1 MDFRIS
7 IEEFEGPLDLL
18 AYLVKKEEVDL
29 REFPLSKI
37 TGKYLS
43 YLEGLKNVD
52 FDTAGEFI
60 KYSALLIQLKARAL
74 AYREKGENIQEDVE
88 VKELKNRV
96 AEYRKFLDGF
106 EFLREKEQEAIRMYK
121 RPFMT
126 EFYSFNVKKEDLVDA
141 AKSLKKQ
148 KGFNPPASLVWH
160 IERVIHR
167 LVEKIERLGSF
178 PLWKTM
184 KDCSYSEKVGTF
196 FALLEVVRQGIAGVI
211 QHELF
216 GEIWVKKK

>member
-1 MDFRIS
+1 
-7 IEEFEGPLDLL
+7 
-18 AYLVKKEEVDL
+18 
-29 REFPLSKI
+29 
-37 TGKYLS
+37 
-43 YLEGLKNVD
+43 
-52 FDTAGEFI
+52 
-60 KYSALLIQLKARAL
+60 
-74 AYREKGENIQEDVE
+74 
-88 VKELKNRV
+88 
-96 AEYRKFLDGF
+96 
-106 EFLREKEQEAIRMYK
+106 MYK

-141 AKSLKKQ
+141 DKSLKKQ